1 MPNPFDQ
8 FDTPAS
14 PAGPEKTGANPFD
27 QFDAPTDSYR
37 SLVLNAEGGA
47 HRGLAAIAGAP
58 VDLAQGGLN
67 LVYRGINKVAGQEV
81 IPENKREL
89 PGGSKSLERGL
100 AALGGNPQEVPR
112 TPAERVAAATG
123 EGAGSM
129 IGGAGM
135 FAGAKKLVGAAAPKT
150 MEALEGVFGK
160 PNVETAAV
168 GATAGAGG
176 EVASEMAPE
185 GYKPA
190 AKIAGSLVGGS
201 AVLGAKV
208 AAGAGR
214 YAVDIGK
221 EVARPF
227 TKTGQEELAARKVAG
242 AASDLPAVK
251 AALEPGSQELVPGS
265 RPTTFQ
271 QTGDMG
277 LGQLERVTRTQNP
290 DDFMVRDATQNTA
303 RRAALEGTQPLGNPS
318 EVATHFRTL
327 RNVLDS
333 QTEGAVHNI
342 EAQAARITEPV
353 SGATGTAETHGG
365 TMRATAQTA
374 RDALDQAT
382 EGAVGTA
389 RQQADRAGALIS
401 GNGPAETHGTA
412 LRNAAQAARDAA
424 KVQERGLWNAVDPE
438 GKMVMPGAPIAET
451 AKSIEEGLSKSAK
464 PLEGEERAVFDVAKG
479 YGTETPFKEVTDL
492 RGRVSAAMAEEKRAA
507 GYSPVYHRLVQ
518 LRGSIENAIDHAVE
532 NRAAQE
538 QRAVSQGAMAPE
550 DALSARIKGWQDEFY
565 AKQAGVEVGGGGA
578 SGRAATPP
586 PADASVSRAEGE
598 AGVGPG
604 STPGAAGVPEPGIP
618 LDADAAARLK
628 AASAATRY
636 RAATFDEGPVGTV
649 LKPGPRAGEYR
660 ASNAEVPAHVFHP
673 GPTGGEDVRAYMRA
687 AGSDAAVPVLTDY
700 AAFSLRNAAVRTDG
714 TLDPAK
720 VRTWISKHEPALSE
734 LPPEVRDR
742 FLNAAHTE
750 ENARDIMA
758 NRQSQLQTF
767 DRSSLGKMYHA
778 SNAEVPAQVFHPGP
792 TGGEDTRTFIKAA
805 GPDAAIPALSDYAAF
820 SLRNAAVRPDGSLDP
835 AKIRGWIAKHEPAL
849 NELPPELRD
858 RFTNAA
864 RAEEIVRDAV
874 AARQTQLETFDR
886 SNLGK
891 LMGLQNDG
899 DVVRHVGAILNG
911 KNAAQDMQQL
921 VTATRN
927 NQSARDG
934 LRRAVVDHIQNSF
947 LSNTEAGTTGQSII
961 KSDAFQTFM
970 RTKSDVLG
978 KVFSPKE
985 VANLNAIAQDLQRAN
1000 RTIAA
1005 TKLPGGSNTAQDLTA
1020 LGRAAGERSL
1030 LSRLTFEAAAAGTG
1044 SELTGSLLGGV
1055 GGWLTAKVAGAFRD
1069 AGMTRV
1075 DDLVKA
1081 AMLNPDLA
1089 RELLK
1094 KVPPHPSRDVLAPL
1108 IHRAKQLAIISPVI
1122 GGDQNNKA
1130 AAAQ

>member
-8 FDTPAS
+8 FDTPSA
-14 PAGPEKTGANPFD
+14 PAGSPEKTGGANPFD
-27 QFDAPTDSYR
+27 QFDAPTDSAR

-47 HRGLAAIAGAP
+47 HRGLASVAGAP
-58 VDLAQGGLN
+58 VDLMTGVLN
-67 LVYRGINKVAGQEV
+67 AGIRRMNEKDVATRPKTLSSLVTGETPAPYFKEIKD
-81 IPENKREL
+81 PF
-89 PGGSKSLERGL
+89 GGSKSIERGL
-100 AALGGNPQEVPR
+100 QAIGGNPQEVPR
-112 TPAERVAAATG
+112 TPAERVMAAAG

-135 FAGAKKLVGAAAPKT
+135 VGAARNVVGAAAPKT

-176 EVASEMAPE
+176 QVAEEAAPE
-185 GYKPA
+185 GYKGA
-190 AKIAGSLVGGS
+190 AKIAGSLAGGS
-201 AVLGAKV
+201 SILAAKV

-227 TKTGQEELAARKVAG
+227 TKTGQEEMAARKVAG

-251 AALEPGSQELVPGS
+251 DALEQGSQELVPGS

-277 LGQLERVTRTQNP
+277 LGQLERVNRTANP

-303 RRAALEGTQPLGNPS
+303 RRAALEGVQPLGNPS

-333 QTEGAVHNI
+333 QTEGAVNHI
-342 EAQAARITEPV
+342 QAQAARVTEPV
-353 SGATGTAETHGG
+353 SGATGTAEAHG
-365 TMRATAQTA
+365 A
-374 RDALDQAT
+374 
-382 EGAVGTA
+382 
-389 RQQADRAGALIS
+389 
-401 GNGPAETHGTA
+401 A
-412 LRNAAQAARDAA
+412 LRDAAQAARDVT
-424 KVQERGLWNAVDPE
+424 KEHERSLWNAVDPE
-438 GKMVMPGAPIAET
+438 GKMVMPGTPIAET
-451 AKSIEEGLSKSAK
+451 AKSVEEGLSRSAK
-464 PLEGEERAVFDVAKG
+464 PLEGEERNIFDVAKE
-479 YGTETPFKEVTDL
+479 YGPETPFKEVTDL
-492 RGRVSAAMAEEKRAA
+492 RSRVSTAMRKELGDN

-538 QRAVSQGAMAPE
+538 QHAVSQGTMAPE
-550 DALSARIKGWQDEFY
+550 ETIDAQIKAWRDRFY
-565 AKQAGVEVGGGGA
+565 ANKADLENNRAGYGGGPSPGSSSDAGVFRTTGEA
-578 SGRAATPP
+578 SG
-586 PADASVSRAEGE
+586 
-598 AGVGPG
+598 GPG
-604 STPGAAGVPEPGIP
+604 NPERTPGVSAPTGQP
-618 LDADAAARLK
+618 LDAEAADRLK

-636 RAATFDEGPVGTV
+636 RAATFDNGPVGTV
-649 LKPGPRAGEYR
+649 LKKGGTADEYR
-660 ASNAEVPAHVFHP
+660 ASNAEVPAKVFHP
-673 GPTGGEDVRAYMRA
+673 GPTGGEDVRAY
-687 AGSDAAVPVLTDY
+687 
-700 AAFSLRNAAVRTDG
+700 
-714 TLDPAK
+714 
-720 VRTWISKHEPALSE
+720 
-734 LPPEVRDR
+734 
-742 FLNAAHTE
+742 
-750 ENARDIMA
+750 
-758 NRQSQLQTF
+758 
-767 DRSSLGKMYHA
+767 
-778 SNAEVPAQVFHPGP
+778 
-792 TGGEDTRTFIKAA
+792 IKAA
-805 GPDAAIPALSDYAAF
+805 GTEDAVPALSDYAAS
-820 SLRNAAVRPDGSLDP
+820 SLRNAVVKADGSLDP
-835 AKIRGWIAKHEPAL
+835 AKVRGWIAKHEPAL

-858 RFTNAA
+858 KFTNAA
-864 RAEEIVRDAV
+864 RAEEIVRDAT

-891 LMGLQNDG
+891 IMGLQNDG
-899 DVVRHVGAILNG
+899 DVVRHVGAIFNG

-927 NQSARDG
+927 SQSAREG

-947 LSNTEAGTTGQSII
+947 LSNTESGTTGQNLI
-961 KSDAFQTFM
+961 KSDAIQTFM

-985 VANLNAIAQDLQRAN
+985 VASLNAIAQDLQRAN
-1000 RTIAA
+1000 RTISA

-1020 LGRAAGERSL
+1020 LGNASGDRSL

-1069 AGMTRV
+1069 AGITRV
-1075 DDLVKA
+1075 DDLVKR
-1081 AMLNPDLA
+1081 AMLDPDFA

-1094 KVPPHPSRDVLAPL
+1094 KVPPHPSRDVLSPL
-1108 IHRAKQLAIISPVI
+1108 IHRAKQLAVISPVV
-1122 GGDQNNKA
+1122 GGTQNDKA
-1130 AAAQ
+1130 SAAQ